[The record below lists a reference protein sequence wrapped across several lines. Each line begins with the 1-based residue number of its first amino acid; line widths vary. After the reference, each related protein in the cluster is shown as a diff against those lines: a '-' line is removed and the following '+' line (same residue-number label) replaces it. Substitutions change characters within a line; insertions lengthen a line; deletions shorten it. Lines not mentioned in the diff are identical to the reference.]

1 MVDEKLIPRRERN
14 CVMIIQGLKKWFSI
28 IFILFFVLLS
38 HANAQDIDNQLKN
51 IVTQIHILNLL
62 NGLELNK
69 QQTKLILDTAKEAQ
83 EVRFKTREAIV
94 QKEETLQVYQ
104 EVLRVAKTGSL
115 MIPQDIA
122 ARVHKVNLE
131 VERTKKGG
139 MEKMAAFA
147 VRIKNNLSPHQ
158 LYILDDYK
166 PCIIPPL
173 KKGKIGQASD
183 ADAFVKV
190 LEHIHHMPQDQ
201 YRLRR
206 DKIAQDAIDK
216 VKTKVP
222 PGFIIDEGKLRDQ
235 LLKTMEDVRV
245 MADVD
250 FTIKKEKIGEN
261 IKAQLLPEKPPINIG
276 VKIERF
282 LLQPEIIPILEERL
296 KIG

>member
-1 MVDEKLIPRRERN
+1 MVDERLIPRRERS

-206 DKIAQDAIDK
+206 DKIA
-216 VKTKVP
+216 
-222 PGFIIDEGKLRDQ
+222 
-235 LLKTMEDVRV
+235 
-245 MADVD
+245 
-250 FTIKKEKIGEN
+250 
-261 IKAQLLPEKPPINIG
+261 
-276 VKIERF
+276 
-282 LLQPEIIPILEERL
+282 
-296 KIG
+296 